1 MKVAPFVLIRNFFP
15 LPLSYPTR
23 RLTVFRANYVEACSN
38 DDILNCSESN
48 SIS

>member
-23 RLTVFRANYVEACSN
+23 SLTVFQKLTMWKRVRMMIY
-38 DDILNCSESN
+38 
-48 SIS
+48 